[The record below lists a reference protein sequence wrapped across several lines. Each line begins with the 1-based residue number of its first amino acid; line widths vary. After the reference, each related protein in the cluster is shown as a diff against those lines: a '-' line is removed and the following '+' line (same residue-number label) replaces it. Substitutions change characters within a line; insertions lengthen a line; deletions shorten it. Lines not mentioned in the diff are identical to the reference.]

1 MYGFKMI
8 DFCKTVN
15 AVILNGCC
23 GSDAGIGKCTCK
35 DVSVVDYAIVSPD
48 LITSVDDFKVL
59 EFCELFSDV
68 HCPIALKLN
77 VNSPLEEKAQLDDVR
92 NCTNINNI
100 KHTNT
105 NGTNPAQG
113 KPKWRKDKES
123 DFVDALD

>member
-1 MYGFKMI
+1 M
-8 DFCKTVN
+8 V
-15 AVILNGCC
+15 AVVQML
-23 GSDAGIGKCTCK
+23 
-35 DVSVVDYAIVSPD
+35 VSANVHARMSVL
-48 LITSVDDFKVL
+48 LITQLCHQILLPLWMTLRFL
-59 EFCELFSDV
+59 NYCELFSDV